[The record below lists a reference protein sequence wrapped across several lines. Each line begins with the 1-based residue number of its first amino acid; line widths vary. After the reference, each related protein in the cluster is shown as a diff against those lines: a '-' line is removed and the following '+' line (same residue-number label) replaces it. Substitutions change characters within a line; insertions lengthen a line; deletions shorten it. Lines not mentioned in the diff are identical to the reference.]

1 MCGRAPTPPRIR
13 GIRAL
18 HTRRSNGGCTEEKP
32 MNNIIYIVGFVVIVL
47 FVLGFLGLR

>member
-1 MCGRAPTPPRIR
+1 VRLRTDV
-13 GIRAL
+13 AL
-18 HTRRSNGGCTEEKP
+18 HPRHKESVARRSNGGCNEEKP